1 MQKSPFHRYHL
12 FRNPFGEL
20 TREERADLAV
30 ADIGPCLNLLTNQ
43 SSVVQFVGECGRGK
57 TTHLLALA
65 KQLPT
70 ARFIYIPE
78 NGPSPPLP
86 DSRPL
91 IVDEAQRLSNW
102 QRNQLARAGG
112 PLVLGSHCDH
122 TQQFQSHGLTVHTVF
137 VAELVT
143 PSAIFTILNHRIEA
157 SRHQLGQVPSISM
170 PFAVRLFEQFGSDMR
185 GIEHYLYSQF
195 QAYALEQRP
204 WPPAE

>member
-1 MQKSPFHRYHL
+1 MQNSPFHRYHL

-30 ADIGPCLNLLTNQ
+30 ADIGPWLAHLANR

-57 TTHLLALA
+57 STHLLALA

-78 NGPSPPLP
+78 KGPSPTLP
-86 DSRPL
+86 DIRPL
-91 IVDEAQRLSNW
+91 MVDEAQRLSNR
-102 QRNQLARAGG
+102 QRNHLARTGG

-122 TQQFQSHGLTVHTVF
+122 THLFQRHGLQVHTVF

-143 PSAIFTILNHRIEA
+143 PPAICTILNHRIEA

-170 PFAVRLFEQFGSDMR
+170 QFAVRLFEQFGSDMR

-204 WPPAE
+204 WPPTE

>member
-20 TREERADLAV
+20 TREERTNLAV
-30 ADIGPCLNLLTNQ
+30 ADIGPWLAHLTNH
-43 SSVVQFVGECGRGK
+43 SSVVQFIGECGRGK
-57 TTHLLALA
+57 STHLLALA
-65 KQLPT
+65 KQLPA

-78 NGPSPPLP
+78 QGPTPPLP
-86 DSRPL
+86 DFRPL
-91 IVDEAQRLSNW
+91 IVDEAQRLSNR
-102 QRNQLARAGG
+102 QRNQLARSGG

-122 TQQFQSHGLTVHTVF
+122 THQFQRHGLTVHTVL

-157 SRHQLGQVPSISM
+157 SRHQTGQVPSISM
-170 PFAVRLFEQFGSDMR
+170 QFAVRLFEQFGSDMR

>member
-30 ADIGPCLNLLTNQ
+30 ADIGPWLNLLTNH

-57 TTHLLALA
+57 TTHLLALS

-78 NGPSPPLP
+78 KGPSPSLP
-86 DSRPL
+86 DFRPL
-91 IVDEAQRLSNW
+91 IVDEAQRLSHRK
-102 QRNQLARAGG
+102 RNQLARVGG
-112 PLVLGSHCDH
+112 PLVLGSHCDYTH
-122 TQQFQSHGLTVHTVF
+122 ELQRYGLVVHTVF
-137 VAELVT
+137 VAERVT
-143 PSAIFTILNHRIEA
+143 PSAIYTILNHRIEA

-170 PFAVRLFEQFGSDMR
+170 QFAVRLFERFGTDMR

>member
-30 ADIGPCLNLLTNQ
+30 ADISPWLVHLTNP

-57 TTHLLALA
+57 STHLLALA
-65 KQLPT
+65 KQLSA

-78 NGPSPPLP
+78 EGPSPSLP
-86 DSRPL
+86 DFRPL
-91 IVDEAQRLSNW
+91 IVDEVQRLSNW
-102 QRNQLARAGG
+102 QRNRLARAGG

-122 TQQFQSHGLTVHTVF
+122 TIQFQRYGLTVHTVL
-137 VAELVT
+137 VAERVT
-143 PSAIFTILNHRIEA
+143 PSTICAILNRRIEA
-157 SRHQLGQVPSISM
+157 SRHQPGQVPSISM
-170 PFAVRLFEQFGSDMR
+170 QFAVRLFERFGTDMR
-185 GIEHYLYSQF
+185 GIEHYLYRQF
-195 QAYALEQRP
+195 QAHALEQRP